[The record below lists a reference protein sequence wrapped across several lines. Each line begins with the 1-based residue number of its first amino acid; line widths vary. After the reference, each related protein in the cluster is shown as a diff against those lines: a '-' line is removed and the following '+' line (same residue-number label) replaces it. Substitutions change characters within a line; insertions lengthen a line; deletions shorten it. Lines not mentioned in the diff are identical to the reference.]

1 MPASNPTRGLHQ
13 CTELVLGRK
22 LGSRVGR
29 IAIDKNEP
37 AILGKRREQHEPA
50 LTHEDTTA
58 LGRARQSSFEVGN
71 DEPAAVGLALQ
82 AFLHRVARHPMGA
95 TSAED
100 VGGRQL
106 FRSAIGV
113 DGHPQAGRI
122 IFDRLHLGAVLDLD
136 ALRFQ
141 VLAQDRLGAPLGQA
155 ALKAIFAAVVGERA
169 GCDFM
174 KPRPDELNVFDMHA
188 CAQEWLD
195 QACPVDALQ
204 DRRLQRGP
212 ARLVMRGRPEL
223 DDPRHD
229 AVTDELAGRE
239 QPGWA
244 RPDDQH
250 GRGGRGL
257 KQFTGIQSAVL
268 LTIDAKAN
276 KAYQPLAHP
285 SIAYMK
291 AEASRLSG

>member
-1 MPASNPTRGLHQ
+1 
-13 CTELVLGRK
+13 
-22 LGSRVGR
+22 
-29 IAIDKNEP
+29 
-37 AILGKRREQHEPA
+37 
-50 LTHEDTTA
+50 
-58 LGRARQSSFEVGN
+58 
-71 DEPAAVGLALQ
+71 
-82 AFLHRVARHPMGA
+82 
-95 TSAED
+95 
-100 VGGRQL
+100 
-106 FRSAIGV
+106 
-113 DGHPQAGRI
+113 
-122 IFDRLHLGAVLDLD
+122 
-136 ALRFQ
+136 
-141 VLAQDRLGAPLGQA
+141 
-155 ALKAIFAAVVGERA
+155 
-169 GCDFM
+169 
-174 KPRPDELNVFDMHA
+174 
-188 CAQEWLD
+188 
-195 QACPVDALQ
+195 
-204 DRRLQRGP
+204 
-212 ARLVMRGRPEL
+212 VMRGRPEL